1 MEDGSRWSQ
10 GAWPRGMGSHL
21 HTWSRGWRDV
31 IRGWPCEEPT
41 PGRRQALG
49 LTQAAKG
56 LCHDSGAM
64 TRGSR
69 WLDQCG
75 HCILSAPATQV
86 HVSTRFLSGK
96 WEKRNIPLRVSP
108 TNQGTPQSSG
118 FRHGWIQG
126 LGCLVSWCLSVLLR
140 LVLAALTVLLCWFL
154 CAQPSPR
161 GREGGLGEPSPPYL
175 LGLVQGLGEVW
186 APFTLHQS
194 QGLGLLSSD
203 WLSQPSPA
211 VRAP

>member
-1 MEDGSRWSQ
+1 
-10 GAWPRGMGSHL
+10 
-21 HTWSRGWRDV
+21 
-31 IRGWPCEEPT
+31 
-41 PGRRQALG
+41 
-49 LTQAAKG
+49 
-56 LCHDSGAM
+56 M

-69 WLDQCG
+69 WLG
-75 HCILSAPATQV
+75 HAGPCILSAPDTQV
-86 HVSTRFLSGK
+86 HVSTRFLRGK

-108 TNQGTPQSSG
+108 SNQGTPQSSS
-118 FRHGWIQG
+118 WIQG
-126 LGCLVSWCLSVLLR
+126 LVCLVSWCLSVLLR
-140 LVLAALTVLLCWFL
+140 LGLAALTVLLCWFL

-161 GREGGLGEPSPPYL
+161 GREGGLGEPSPPTP